1 MAPERAKLDAFAGRK
16 AAGRARKGDAMGY
29 FIRRIGMCIALLAL
43 AACAGPKPR
52 AVAVLHYQH
61 VANAHEIRFTNP
73 IPLSAALYR
82 VGYLSPVDSQGFWA
96 IFVVCSADVNG
107 RAQRGFHYSVNNFR
121 VSHEGREFGG
131 LPPFSLRYQ
140 RQVDLNNA
148 GDTMPILDAI
158 AAEIQEGPPELVFQ
172 SGYYPELN
180 YRFAIFVPK
189 ALANY
194 TGEQL
199 TLTYK
204 GQPAILAGNGKPP
217 SDLHAVGGTAAGV
230 AAACVPP
237 P

>member
-1 MAPERAKLDAFAGRK
+1 
-16 AAGRARKGDAMGY
+16 MG
-29 FIRRIGMCIALLAL
+29 IVAALLAL
-43 AACAGPKPR
+43 AACAAPRPK

-82 VGYLSPVDSQGFWA
+82 VGYLSPVDSRGFWA
-96 IFVVCSADVNG
+96 IFVLCNVDVNE

-121 VSHEGREFGG
+121 VRHEGREYGG
-131 LPPFSLRYQ
+131 LPPYSLRYQ
-140 RQVDLNNA
+140 GQVDLNNA

-158 AAEIQEGPPELVFQ
+158 AAEIQEGPPEQIFH
-172 SGYYPELN
+172 GGFYPDLN

-189 ALANY
+189 ALTNY

-204 GQPAILAGNGKPP
+204 GQPAILVGNGKSP

>member
-1 MAPERAKLDAFAGRK
+1 
-16 AAGRARKGDAMGY
+16 MGHCL
-29 FIRRIGMCIALLAL
+29 RRMGSVAALLAL
-43 AACAGPKPR
+43 AACASPRPK

-82 VGYLSPVDSQGFWA
+82 VGHLSPVDSQGFWA
-96 IFVVCSADVNG
+96 IFVLCNVDVNEH
-107 RAQRGFHYSVNNFR
+107 AQRGFHYSVNGFR
-121 VSHEGREFGG
+121 VRHEGKEYGG
-131 LPPFSLRYQ
+131 LPPYSLRYQ
-140 RQVDLNNA
+140 GQVDLNNT

-158 AAEIQEGPPELVFQ
+158 AAEIQEGPPEQVFH
-172 SGYYPELN
+172 SGFYPDLN

-194 TGEQL
+194 AGEEL
-199 TLTYK
+199 ALTYK
-204 GQPAILAGNGKPP
+204 GQPAILVGNGKPP

-237 P
+237 SP

>member
-1 MAPERAKLDAFAGRK
+1 
-16 AAGRARKGDAMGY
+16 MGHV
-29 FIRRIGMCIALLAL
+29 FRRMGISAALLAL
-43 AACAGPKPR
+43 AACAAPRPK

-82 VGYLSPVDSQGFWA
+82 VGYLSPVDSRGFWA
-96 IFVVCSADVNG
+96 IFVLCNVDVNE

-121 VSHEGREFGG
+121 VSHEGREYGG
-131 LPPFSLRYQ
+131 LPPYSLRYQ
-140 RQVDLNNA
+140 GQVDLNNA

-158 AAEIQEGPPELVFQ
+158 AAEIQEGPPEQIFH
-172 SGYYPELN
+172 GGFYPDLN

-189 ALANY
+189 ALTNY

-204 GQPAILAGNGKPP
+204 GQPAILVGNGKSP

>member
-1 MAPERAKLDAFAGRK
+1 MAPERAKLDAFAGRQ
-16 AAGRARKGDAMGY
+16 AVDHARKGDAMGY
-29 FIRRIGMCIALLAL
+29 LFRRISVLLALLAL
-43 AACAGPKPR
+43 AACAGPRPK

-73 IPLSAALYR
+73 IALSAALYR

-96 IFVVCSADVNG
+96 IFVLCNVDVNE

-131 LPPFSLRYQ
+131 LPPYSLRYQ
-140 RQVDLNNA
+140 GQLDLNNT

-158 AAEIQEGPPELVFQ
+158 AAEIQEGPPEQIFH
-172 SGYYPELN
+172 SGFYPDLH

-204 GQPAILAGNGKPP
+204 GQPAILVGNGKPP
-217 SDLHAVGGTAAGV
+217 SDLQAVGGTATGV
-230 AAACVPP
+230 AAACVPSP
-237 P
+237 

>member
-1 MAPERAKLDAFAGRK
+1 MGHYFRRMGI
-16 AAGRARKGDAMGY
+16 AA
-29 FIRRIGMCIALLAL
+29 ALLVL
-43 AACAGPKPR
+43 AACAGPQPKP
-52 AVAVLHYQH
+52 VAVLHYQH
-61 VANAHEIRFTNP
+61 VANAHQIRFTNP

-96 IFVVCSADVNG
+96 IFVLCDVDVNAG
-107 RAQRGFHYSVNNFR
+107 AQRGFHYSVNAFR
-121 VSHEGREFGG
+121 VRHEGREFGG
-131 LPPFSLRYQ
+131 LPPYSLRYQ
-140 RQVDLNNA
+140 GQVDLNNA

-158 AAEIQEGPPELVFQ
+158 AAEIQEGPPEQIFH
-172 SGYYPELN
+172 SGYYPDLH

-204 GQPAILAGNGKPP
+204 GQPAILVGNGKPP
-217 SDLHAVGGTAAGV
+217 SDLPAVGGTAAGV

>member
-1 MAPERAKLDAFAGRK
+1 MAPERAKLDAFAGRQ
-16 AAGRARKGDAMGY
+16 AVGHARKGDAMGTL
-29 FIRRIGMCIALLAL
+29 FRRISVLLALLAL
-43 AACAGPKPR
+43 AACAGPRPR

-96 IFVVCSADVNG
+96 IFVLCNVDVNE

-131 LPPFSLRYQ
+131 LPPYSLRYQ
-140 RQVDLNNA
+140 GQLDLNNT

-158 AAEIQEGPPELVFQ
+158 AAEIQEGPPEQIFH
-172 SGYYPELN
+172 GGFYPDLN

-199 TLTYK
+199 TL
-204 GQPAILAGNGKPP
+204 LVGNGKPP

-230 AAACVPP
+230 AAACVPSP
-237 P
+237 